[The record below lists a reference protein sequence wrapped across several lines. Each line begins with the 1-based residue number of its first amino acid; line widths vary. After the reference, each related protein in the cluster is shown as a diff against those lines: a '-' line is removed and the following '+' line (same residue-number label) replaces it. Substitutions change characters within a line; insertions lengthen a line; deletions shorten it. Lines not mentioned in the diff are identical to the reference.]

1 MYKFKSRVRDFHALH
16 PAYPFTKSNTIMAA
30 KNKLAVVQELP
41 QSTEP
46 LETQTASLNATEN
59 LTLEQIV
66 ADELLDSID
75 WKAVNKALL
84 AGVQRKF
91 ISWFVGGHASSMIA
105 TNEIE
110 AIAIAPAQDE
120 DVAA

>member
-1 MYKFKSRVRDFHALH
+1 
-16 PAYPFTKSNTIMAA
+16 MAA
-30 KNKLAVVQELP
+30 KNKFAVVQQLP
-41 QSTEP
+41 QSAEA
-46 LETQTASLNATEN
+46 LETQTAPLDASEN
-59 LTLEQIV
+59 LTLEQVV

-91 ISWFVGGHASSMIA
+91 ITWFIGGNSASMIA

-110 AIAIAPAQDE
+110 AIAIAPAQDDE
-120 DVAA
+120 VAA

>member
-1 MYKFKSRVRDFHALH
+1 
-16 PAYPFTKSNTIMAA
+16 MAA
-30 KNKLAVVQELP
+30 KNKLEVVSALP
-41 QSTEP
+41 TSSNEA
-46 LETQTASLNATEN
+46 LEISDRQKQTSLDAPEN

-91 ISWFVGGHASSMIA
+91 ISWFIGGNSSSMIA

-110 AIAIAPAQDE
+110 ALAIAPAKDE

>member
-1 MYKFKSRVRDFHALH
+1 
-16 PAYPFTKSNTIMAA
+16 MAA
-30 KNKLAVVQELP
+30 KNKFAVVQELP

-46 LETQTASLNATEN
+46 LETSLDATKN
-59 LTLEQIV
+59 LTLEQVV

-84 AGVQRKF
+84 AGVKRKF
-91 ISWFVGGHASSMIA
+91 ISWFVGGHASSIA

-110 AIAIAPAQDE
+110 AMAIAPAQDDE
-120 DVAA
+120 VAA

>member
-1 MYKFKSRVRDFHALH
+1 
-16 PAYPFTKSNTIMAA
+16 MAA
-30 KNKLAVVQELP
+30 KKNLEVVPSLPTQSNKA
-41 QSTEP
+41 
-46 LETQTASLNATEN
+46 LEITNQISLDAPEN

-91 ISWFVGGHASSMIA
+91 ISWFIGGKSSSIA

-110 AIAIAPAQDE
+110 AMAIAPAQDDE
-120 DVAA
+120 VAA

>member
-1 MYKFKSRVRDFHALH
+1 
-16 PAYPFTKSNTIMAA
+16 MAG
-30 KNKLAVVQELP
+30 KNKLTVVQELP

-46 LETQTASLNATEN
+46 LETSLDASEN

-91 ISWFVGGHASSMIA
+91 ISWFIGANDSSMIA

-110 AIAIAPAQDE
+110 AVAIAE
-120 DVAA
+120 VEEVAA